1 MLVCTTTFEL
11 FKKGL
16 LKILSLI
23 SSSLVFR
30 SMLYFFKATLA
41 NPRKQSLMK
50 ASFPCFDSAPVL
62 TNGTGKALWKHIN
75 HHYLVKIES
84 NNSGHK

>member
-23 SSSLVFR
+23 SPSLVFR
-30 SMLYFFKATLA
+30 SMFVIFLKATLA
-41 NPRKQSLMK
+41 NPCKQSLME
-50 ASFPCFDSAPVL
+50 A
-62 TNGTGKALWKHIN
+62 
-75 HHYLVKIES
+75 
-84 NNSGHK
+84 